1 MEFFTKST
9 YLELI
14 PILTPDQLNRE
25 CNRHLKAAKQGGSS
39 QKSVAGK
46 QQYLMKRAEKLTDGV
61 QVQCVIESAIA
72 DSCDRIINQI
82 EVDLMENKNL
92 ICEFQKK
99 IDSFGENQNIRGISE
114 GIITIQEK
122 ITEILE
128 DGVPTYI
135 NLCDVAGNPV
145 SELQEAVADF
155 KDKKVNS
162 FCTDGMTQTYIMG
175 SDIKHK
181 NVLVLSDSRNLQ
193 FEGKKFRNIFGANT
207 SCTIKPMF
215 HIRHINNFVE
225 DISNS
230 DIVLVS
236 CGVNDIIKWESNG
249 TEVANYFIS
258 FTEQMKIKFPHVR
271 FLFNSVLP
279 TTVQVRKNLDYI
291 KHIDLLNLCIFNHT
305 LSSSNV
311 KSFDNVRFEW
321 SHLSRDG
328 IHLTPEGR
336 AMVSSSWCN
345 AVNLTLGFDS
355 KPGSLPIRPLY
366 VAIYNRFITYFSK

>member
-1 MEFFTKST
+1 MEFFTKCT

-14 PILTPDQLNRE
+14 PTLTPDQLTRE

-46 QQYLMKRAEKLTDGV
+46 QQYLLKRAEKLKDGV
-61 QVQCVIESAIA
+61 QMHGVIESAIA
-72 DSCDRIINQI
+72 DSCDRLINQI
-82 EVDLMENKNL
+82 EKDLKENKKI
-92 ICEFQKK
+92 ICDYQKK
-99 IDSFGENQNIRGISE
+99 IDSFGEIQNNEEISVGINS
-114 GIITIQEK
+114 IQDK

-128 DGVPTYI
+128 VGVPTYI
-135 NLCDVAGNPV
+135 NLCDEAGNPV
-145 SELQEAVADF
+145 YEEPVDNT
-155 KDKKVNS
+155 KGKKANN
-162 FCTDGMTQTYIMG
+162 FCTDGMTQTYITG

-181 NVLVLSDSRNLQ
+181 SILVLSDSRNLQ

-215 HIRHINNFVE
+215 HIRHINNFIE

-230 DIVLVS
+230 DIVLIS

-249 TEVANYFIS
+249 TEIANYLIS
-258 FTEQMKIKFPHVR
+258 FTEQMKFKFPHVR